1 MSDELKTVLGF
12 DASGAIST
20 LKELTANL
28 SSFTAGVH
36 RSAAALRSF
45 NRASTGVDK
54 NLATLS
60 ANAKS
65 FAIATGN
72 TAASTNKASTALGS
86 LSKTSSTAATATN
99 QITKTQQQLGQTI
112 TNAGQQV
119 KQSTGTMILS
129 WQSVIRIFAI
139 QTIHQAVSGLTSALV
154 DATSAAREFEINLA
168 EIQTIGEK
176 YQGDFEGLAN
186 QVMAFSE
193 VTGQPLKAVTEGT
206 YEILSNQVVG
216 AADTFNLLK
225 TASDFSIA
233 AVTDLGS
240 SVNLLSAV
248 MNSYGMAASDAE
260 VVSGK
265 LFRMIDLGRVRGQE
279 LGDTIGRV
287 TALSSELG
295 VSFDEVAAS
304 LATLTISGIKYNE
317 AYTLITN
324 IELKLIKPTEALRK
338 RFDELG
344 IASSEAGIQAYG
356 FQGFLTKITEGSNAT
371 ATELGELYSRVRA
384 IRGALGLTGQQAER
398 YISYLKQIKEAGA
411 STLEGSKS
419 FIFNT
424 NAKQVEIELNK
435 VSVAFT
441 KIGRDIT
448 AYSLTFFKFFGGA
461 PAAIGAMTKALVVAT
476 AAWFVASKVIKGT
489 FQSWITGFA
498 TAQIAANKTSQ
509 ALGILTFQVTG
520 LRGIFLNATNA
531 LKSLMKSPLTWA
543 AIAFAAMAALQAVYN
558 RASAAAKAADDEIIK
573 SAETRHKA
581 NLVAVRAE
589 IEASQNSA
597 SKQLSVLQQYLQD
610 RAKLYNEMISTTGQL
625 EEIQFSNLK
634 DQLKESGTVANAFFD
649 SIISKAKD
657 ADNTVIPI
665 NFTFNRYAVNNA
677 FDDLISKTKDLH
689 GALKPIN
696 EALKDLFFEFK
707 DFNFERS
714 LKSLSE
720 AEQIKKRIA
729 ESQRLQQQ
737 SIAAFRQGNT
747 ELAKDYATQAKE
759 QAKTALSSA
768 DQIKNVDLVR
778 KAEDN
783 VRNSLRQQAD
793 IQKAIGQQTINRAK
807 LAKQESASIQQ
818 NKTNLNALID
828 IYTAQRKKMEQMDK
842 DAAGG
847 LINLDPE
854 QRAKAETELKQ
865 IAKLIDEELTNIKS
879 KGGLAKALGLTEE
892 FRGVSGIN
900 FFDPITGQ
908 VTTFEKATIASIDR
922 IESRFQA
929 FAASASKSIQPAIDS
944 LVGAGTPF
952 EQQNRLAT
960 LGQQLGDYSTAQKTV
975 AEEQERINTTL
986 EREETIRARLRAEL
1000 EKTAGLAI
1008 APFGESTTLMNE
1020 KNVEVIT
1027 EIDSRV
1033 AKLFES
1039 MRNGQTNTAEFAQQL
1054 KDLSTIAD
1062 SFGEAREGGGISGWL
1077 TSFLEGDESSVLRE
1091 LIGLA
1096 TEASEAQERI
1106 GKETEKMDVGSTAMS
1121 RLKQFEGAIKSWET
1135 TNITSA
1141 QNVGS
1146 ALNNNIA
1153 SGAAAGAGAVNS
1165 AAQSMMGSLQAVA
1178 AQAVATAQAIAQ
1190 ANAQASTGKQLGGL
1204 LYRASGG
1211 FTRGTDKIP
1220 AMLSPGEFVA
1230 NPKAS
1235 RQFYTQLVAM
1245 NAGMRPS
1252 FKANGGPVV
1261 NVGDINVNMSG
1272 TNNNRQ
1278 DALNVA
1284 TVIRREI
1291 RRNTLKLN

>member
-36 RSAAALRSF
+36 KSAAALRAF
-45 NRASTGVDK
+45 NKASTGVEQ
-54 NLATLS
+54 NLSTLS

-65 FAIATGN
+65 FAVATGN
-72 TAASTNKASTALGS
+72 TASSTNKASTALGS
-86 LSKTSSTAATATN
+86 LSKTSSTAVTATN
-99 QITKTQQQLGQTI
+99 QITKTQQQLGNVIEETAEK
-112 TNAGQQV
+112 N
-119 KQSTGTMILS
+119 KKSFLSTILS
-129 WQSVIRIFAI
+129 WQAVVRIFAI
-139 QTIHQAVSGLTSALV
+139 QYIHQAVSSLTSAFV
-154 DATSAAREFEINLA
+154 DAATAAREFEINLA

-193 VTGQPLKAVTEGT
+193 ATGQPLKAVTEGT

-216 AADTFNLLK
+216 AADTFNLLQ

-260 VVSGK
+260 TVSGK

-295 VSFDEVAAS
+295 VNFDEVAAS

-324 IELKLIKPTEALRK
+324 IELKLIKPTEALRQ

-384 IRGALGLTGQQAER
+384 IRGALGLTGQSAER
-398 YISYLKQIKEAGA
+398 YISYLQQIKEASA
-411 STLEGSKS
+411 STLEKSKALV
-419 FIFNT
+419 FNT

-476 AAWFVASKVIKGT
+476 ATWYVASKVIKGT
-489 FQSWITGFA
+489 FQSWVTGFA
-498 TAQIAANKTSQ
+498 TAQIAANKTAQ

-543 AIAFAAMAALQAVYN
+543 AIAFAAVAALQAVYN

-573 SAETRHKA
+573 STEARHKA

-589 IEASQNSA
+589 IEAAQEGA

-625 EEIQFSNLK
+625 EEIQFNSLK
-634 DQLKESGTVANAFFD
+634 DQLKESGTAANAFFD
-649 SIISKAKD
+649 SIIMRAKD
-657 ADNTVIPI
+657 ADSTVIPI
-665 NFTFNRYAVNNA
+665 NFTFNKYAVTSA

-714 LKSLSE
+714 LRSLSE

-747 ELAKDYATQAKE
+747 ELAKDYSTQAKE

-793 IQKAIGQQTINRAK
+793 IQKALGQQIINRGK

-818 NKTNLNALID
+818 SKTYLNSLID
-828 IYTAQRKKMEQMDK
+828 TYTAQRKKMEQMDK

-854 QRAKAETELKQ
+854 QRAKAEAELKQ
-865 IAKLIDEELTNIKS
+865 IAKLIDEELTNIKG

-922 IESRFQA
+922 IEARFQT
-929 FAASASKSIQPAIDS
+929 FAASASKSMQPIIDS

-975 AEEQERINTTL
+975 GEEQERINATL
-986 EREETIRARLRAEL
+986 EREGTIRDRLRAEL
-1000 EKTAGLAI
+1000 EKTKFVTPIDFDSSAL
-1008 APFGESTTLMNE
+1008 
-1020 KNVEVIT
+1020 IT
-1027 EIDSRV
+1027 DLDNRV

-1039 MRNGQTNTAEFAQQL
+1039 MRSGQTDTVEFAQQL
-1054 KDLSTIAD
+1054 KDLSAIAD
-1062 SFGEAREGGGISGWL
+1062 SFGEARGKKGLFSGYL
-1077 TSFLEGDESSVLRE
+1077 SGLLEGDESSVLRE

-1096 TEASEAQERI
+1096 TEASEAQGRI

-1135 TNITSA
+1135 KNITSS

-1153 SGAAAGAGAVNS
+1153 SGASAGAGAVNA
-1165 AAQSMMGSLQAVA
+1165 AAQSMIGALQAVS

-1190 ANAQASTGKQLGGL
+1190 ASAQTSTGKQLGGL

-1220 AMLSPGEFVA
+1220 AMLSPGEFIA

-1252 FKANGGPVV
+1252 FKSNGGPVV

-1291 RRNTLKLN
+1291 RRNTLKLS